1 MPTRFQNSVTVQN
14 NHRLLVQEENIG
26 VAKMGPEALV
36 IDLCSDSDA
45 DSGNGFNLR
54 PQTSQS
60 RTARASDAV
69 TTTRPVIERAS
80 AALLKKVEATA
91 TLEIRLPLA
100 PIFRRNAAST
110 STSAISDK
118 TRRPRTDLSKNRAE
132 SVRSAAVAKPTKQKK
147 PSNKQNDQLP
157 RTTDKRRA
165 ATPCGQPSGSIDIE
179 TLLDKLN
186 AAQRR
191 AVTSMAN
198 TVAILAGPG
207 SGKTH
212 TLTSRVAWLID
223 QVGYAPPNVIVAT
236 FTVKAAREMKER
248 IGRVLGGGREKKIV
262 LGTFHSLSLRY
273 LSAYGT
279 RIGIARGFSIVDDGD
294 AKAILK
300 RIIQR
305 LNLTLEPAMAKGYIS
320 KKKSKGCLGVE
331 DNRVWKMMGKTAR
344 AGQNDEAAHSDDITT
359 KLEAV
364 RSEYQKHLQSL
375 NLLDFDDLLIRCT
388 DLLRA
393 YPACV
398 TNVQAVLIDEY
409 QDTNGIQ
416 FELMKLFAQHCHR
429 ITVVGDPDQSIY
441 GWRSA
446 EITNLIRFLSDYPQ
460 TAEIALEE
468 NYRSSRCILHT
479 SLQVIQQDHERYDKS
494 LLPIHKK
501 GTLPVLRRLQDAPSE
516 ARWIVQ
522 EIQRAT
528 LLSGNMLHHGDVAI
542 LVRSAASSRPIE
554 QALARA
560 GLPYRMIGG
569 RRFFE
574 RAEVRLLVDYLRI
587 IDQSSNND
595 VLARIINVP
604 RRGIGPKTIQ
614 KLLEEAETNK
624 MSLWTLITKHCRGER
639 QAEAGITAPAEKKI
653 SRFIGLIQR
662 MQHRLNG
669 TVVEE
674 QADQDES
681 ETEEADE
688 VQQEKS
694 KTTIS
699 TVSDAFDT
707 AMDKPYNLVE
717 LITALQGQLDYRK
730 YIGETFGGDE
740 EARWANVD
748 EFVELAREFMTNA
761 PAAMDEDELP
771 AVDGME
777 QTKETS
783 VLHHFLA
790 NISLAADADK
800 KKEEEES
807 ASQVPMVTISTIHAA
822 KGLEWPVVFIPTAYE
837 GSLPH
842 SRSDDINEERRLLY
856 VAMTRAKCLL
866 NVSYSLFGLPDRNKE
881 SSGRRSEQCISPY
894 LAGIV
899 DTCFAERGPSFDS
912 ALLEELGD
920 ILGRAVPSHSEIYKN
935 MSLPANVP
943 LEDEV
948 FPLDPLEESRYRSG
962 DEEGDGEYGGRYRRP
977 QEKMAKR
984 RKIMD
989 APEYDTSGGPRPWQR
1004 GYATTMESGAASFTM
1019 GSTAYPGFTTASAHR
1034 AAQMVAEA
1042 AEVARRAEHDAN
1054 QRMLANKDKRRR
1066 AALTSGQQTI
1076 MQSFTRSN
1084 STISTTTP
1092 ALPLSPVARISQRSS
1107 FCLQQSASGIPDEL
1121 KGHSLGAIKG
1131 NKLPKSTENEVAAPS
1146 ESSAVPEGNKRKQ
1159 YAHFS
1164 SSPAR
1169 ADVQHVQDQSMATE
1183 LSDVLHGAPPPI
1195 KLPRPFDF
1203 NPPRPYRAKHRPT
1216 GDKENMVLSNGR
1228 SAAGAMEGL
1237 GTATDISSNAMSKP
1251 RPAASLH
1258 TTSMA
1263 QVQPQDNACRRPTGN
1278 RMGGTRVTMVPMAK
1292 LCKPFKPP
1300 SIVRPH

>member
-1 MPTRFQNSVTVQN
+1 MSRADLVEMIKVPTRP
-14 NHRLLVQEENIG
+14 G
-26 VAKMGPEALV
+26 AK
-36 IDLCSDSDA
+36 D
-45 DSGNGFNLR
+45 NLTR
-54 PQTSQS
+54 HNKTTTKRMDKQLKTAGKGHKSSQS
-60 RTARASDAV
+60 QHS
-69 TTTRPVIERAS
+69 S
-80 AALLKKVEATA
+80 G
-91 TLEIRLPLA
+91 
-100 PIFRRNAAST
+100 PIDT
-110 STSAISDK
+110 
-118 TRRPRTDLSKNRAE
+118 
-132 SVRSAAVAKPTKQKK
+132 VA
-147 PSNKQNDQLP
+147 
-157 RTTDKRRA
+157 
-165 ATPCGQPSGSIDIE
+165 
-179 TLLDKLN
+179 LLDKLN

-248 IGRVLGGGREKKIV
+248 IGRVLGAGREKRIV

-273 LSAYGT
+273 LSAYGA

-294 AKAILK
+294 AKSIVK

-305 LNLTLEPAMAKGYIS
+305 LNLALEPAMARGYIS

-331 DNRVWKMMGKTAR
+331 DKDVKKMMAKSR
-344 AGQNDEAAHSDDITT
+344 NNDEAIHSSDLIT

-364 RSEYQKHLQSL
+364 RSEYQSHLQSL

-388 DLLRA
+388 ELLRA

-409 QDTNGIQ
+409 QDTNGVQ

-446 EITNLIRFLSDYPQ
+446 EITNLTRFLGDYPN

-468 NYRSSRCILHT
+468 NYRSSRCILDT
-479 SLQVIQQDHERYDKS
+479 SLQVIQQDQERYDKS

-528 LLSGNMLHHGDVAI
+528 LLSGSMLHHGDVAI

-560 GLPYRMIGG
+560 GIPYRMIGG

-574 RAEVRLLVDYLRI
+574 RREVRLLVDYLRI
-587 IDQSSNND
+587 IEQPNNND
-595 VLARIINVP
+595 VLSRIINVP

-614 KLLEEAETNK
+614 KCLEEAETK
-624 MSLWTLITKHCRGER
+624 KISLWTLITKHCKGER
-639 QAEAGITAPAEKKI
+639 AAEAGISKPAEKKMG
-653 SRFIGLIQR
+653 RFIGLVQR
-662 MQHRLNG
+662 MQRRLRG
-669 TVVEE
+669 IVEE
-674 QADQDES
+674 EDLEEEEQEEEGQEEEEEDETDETDEAQQYKPKRSAFADN
-681 ETEEADE
+681 
-688 VQQEKS
+688 
-694 KTTIS
+694 KTTDTTTIEPQLEKAKTMPV
-699 TVSDAFDT
+699 TVSDAFDS

-717 LITALQGQLDYRK
+717 LITALKGKLDYRN
-730 YIGETFGGDE
+730 YIGDTFGGE
-740 EARWANVD
+740 EDARWANVD

-761 PAAMDEDELP
+761 PVVIAEDELP
-771 AVDGME
+771 TVDGIE

-783 VLHHFLA
+783 VLSKFLA

-807 ASQVPMVTISTIHAA
+807 GGPVPMVTISTIHAA
-822 KGLEWPVVFIPTAYE
+822 KGLEWPVVFIPTAFE

-866 NVSYSLFGLPDRNKE
+866 NISYSLFGFPDRSKDGN
-881 SSGRRSEQCISPY
+881 GRQCEQCLSPF
-894 LAGIV
+894 LTGIV
-899 DTCFAERGPSFDS
+899 DTWFAERGPSFDS
-912 ALLEELGD
+912 VLLNEMGD
-920 ILGRAVPSHSEIYKN
+920 ILGRAVPSHGDIYKN
-935 MSLPANVP
+935 LSLPANVP

-948 FPLDPLEESRYRSG
+948 FPLDPMEDSRYHS
-962 DEEGDGEYGGRYRRP
+962 DNSEGGWEYGTRFQRGGGKGGGEGNYQRRQ
-977 QEKMAKR
+977 QEKMGKR

-989 APEYDTSGGPRPWQR
+989 APDYNTSGGQGIWQR
-1004 GYATTMESGAASFTM
+1004 SYATTMESGGANFTM
-1019 GSTAYPGFTTASAHR
+1019 GSTAYPGFTTALAHQ
-1034 AAQMVAEA
+1034 AAYLAAEA
-1042 AEVARRAEHDAN
+1042 AEVARRTESEAN
-1054 QRMLANKDKRRR
+1054 QRSSVDTNKRRR
-1066 AALTSGQQTI
+1066 AALSSGQQTI
-1076 MQSFTRSN
+1076 MQSFARSN
-1084 STISTTTP
+1084 STNSTTATAGTATMTVQP
-1092 ALPLSPVARISQRSS
+1092 MATVARVPQHSAPH
-1107 FCLQQSASGIPDEL
+1107 LQASTPSPSGIPVEL
-1121 KGHSLGAIKG
+1121 RGHSLGAVRG
-1131 NKLPKSTENEVAAPS
+1131 NMLLKVTQDEAALSPELMS
-1146 ESSAVPEGNKRKQ
+1146 VPRGKTGKQ

-1164 SSPAR
+1164 SSPVR
-1169 ADVQHVQDQSMATE
+1169 AEVQHVQAQPVVMQQS
-1183 LSDVLHGAPPPI
+1183 VAPPQVN
-1195 KLPRPFDF
+1195 LPRPFDF
-1203 NPPRPYRAKHRPT
+1203 NPPRPYRAQKRSAD
-1216 GDKENMVLSNGR
+1216 GKENRKVSNGR
-1228 SAAGAMEGL
+1228 DATGAEKEPSVVSVSACSR
-1237 GTATDISSNAMSKP
+1237 TMSTT

-1258 TTSMA
+1258 ATSLA
-1263 QVQPQDNACRRPTGN
+1263 QVQPLDYARKRPGMN
-1278 RMGGTRVTMVPMAK
+1278 RMGGTGGTMVPMAK

-1300 SIVRPH
+1300 SVVRPH